1 MRAGQTHVMSIC
13 LAASSSHL
21 RCSFNAIVPWRC
33 LQSPA
38 IGCFERFARRIA
50 GWPFQLL
57 SVLSLCLMVHINL
70 LTTHCF
76 VFYPSYAKSS
86 HLMTMRYR
94 SAFFA
99 SILIIVVITVLR
111 IQRSWPRDP
120 DKIKNDKKQA
130 SYKTNLNDTSFCAS
144 RFGLPYLQNLSSSA
158 TNYCTPDSSSDLTCF
173 RTAIDAKGRVDSFCA
188 GGPAVF
194 DPAKRQFALHC
205 RVRGEAE
212 LEGAPLLERFPVYWY
227 QTGPEYVL
235 REYVKFSALD
245 VQQEQTQTQK
255 QKQKRKYAILVK
267 REASNYNLWHS
278 LLEIFSVQ
286 MSMDVL
292 RMFPGEEEQEKGDI
306 NAQVIILDELHDG
319 PVFDLWSL
327 HPSSTKPIRLNEMTE
342 PTETMNIVLPLPGGS
357 NPFWQG
363 DWEDL
368 PCQRSE
374 LLRVFVERV
383 LAFYRL
389 DINEIES
396 ENADSGSRRKT
407 VVTFIDRRE
416 KRRLINQEQH
426 LASLRDALFNTT
438 TTTTTTANN
447 NTTTP
452 AAELKVVDFAA
463 LSFAE
468 QLRVVRE
475 TDVLVGVHGAGLTHG
490 MFLRPGSAMVEI
502 LPGGLEHRGFR
513 NLARQMGHGYFCVL
527 AEAQRDWQQSDVG
540 VGEEF
545 AEVVLDAVHAINGI
559 NE

>member
-1 MRAGQTHVMSIC
+1 MSPPMETPTPMPAFAPGERPVLLLDLSGLDDDDNDDDNDNDDDVAVAVGITGMDIVDGPAPVELTIIVAADVVNSDMSFCSYATVIACTHGQMPADGGGSKFCVSGSGEDGRAG
-13 LAASSSHL
+13 L
-21 RCSFNAIVPWRC
+21 
-33 LQSPA
+33 
-38 IGCFERFARRIA
+38 EA
-50 GWPFQLL
+50 GYE
-57 SVLSLCLMVHINL
+57 
-70 LTTHCF
+70 LT
-76 VFYPSYAKSS
+76 
-86 HLMTMRYR
+86 
-94 SAFFA
+94 
-99 SILIIVVITVLR
+99 
-111 IQRSWPRDP
+111 Q
-120 DKIKNDKKQA
+120 
-130 SYKTNLNDTSFCAS
+130 
-144 RFGLPYLQNLSSSA
+144 
-158 TNYCTPDSSSDLTCF
+158 
-173 RTAIDAKGRVDSFCA
+173 
-188 GGPAVF
+188 PAVSGVLVS
-194 DPAKRQFALHC
+194 D
-205 RVRGEAE
+205 EA
-212 LEGAPLLERFPVYWY
+212 G
-227 QTGPEYVL
+227 
-235 REYVKFSALD
+235 K
-245 VQQEQTQTQK
+245 QK

-292 RMFPGEEEQEKGDI
+292 RMFTGEEQEKEDI
-306 NAQVIILDELHDG
+306 NAKVIILDELHDG

-327 HPSSTKPIRLNEMTE
+327 HPSSTKPIRLNEMTK

-383 LAFYRL
+383 LVFYRL
-389 DINEIES
+389 DIIENES
-396 ENADSGSRRKT
+396 ESADSGSKRKT

-438 TTTTTTANN
+438 TTTTTTAGI
-447 NTTTP
+447 
-452 AAELKVVDFAA
+452 KVVDFAA
-463 LSFAE
+463 LSFEE

-513 NLARQMGHGYFCVL
+513 NLARQMGHRYFCVSG
-527 AEAQRDWQQSDVG
+527 EAQGDWQQSDVG

-545 AEVVLDAVHAINGI
+545 VGVVLDAIHTINGM
-559 NE
+559 NG

>member
-1 MRAGQTHVMSIC
+1 M
-13 LAASSSHL
+13 
-21 RCSFNAIVPWRC
+21 
-33 LQSPA
+33 
-38 IGCFERFARRIA
+38 
-50 GWPFQLL
+50 
-57 SVLSLCLMVHINL
+57 
-70 LTTHCF
+70 
-76 VFYPSYAKSS
+76 
-86 HLMTMRYR
+86 
-94 SAFFA
+94 
-99 SILIIVVITVLR
+99 
-111 IQRSWPRDP
+111 
-120 DKIKNDKKQA
+120 
-130 SYKTNLNDTSFCAS
+130 
-144 RFGLPYLQNLSSSA
+144 
-158 TNYCTPDSSSDLTCF
+158 
-173 RTAIDAKGRVDSFCA
+173 
-188 GGPAVF
+188 
-194 DPAKRQFALHC
+194 
-205 RVRGEAE
+205 
-212 LEGAPLLERFPVYWY
+212 
-227 QTGPEYVL
+227 L

-245 VQQEQTQTQK
+245 VQQGQTQKQK

-292 RMFPGEEEQEKGDI
+292 RMFTGEEQEKEDI
-306 NAQVIILDELHDG
+306 NAKVIILDELHDG

-327 HPSSTKPIRLNEMTE
+327 HPSSTKPIRLNEMTK

-383 LAFYRL
+383 LVFYRL
-389 DINEIES
+389 DIIENES
-396 ENADSGSRRKT
+396 ESADSGSKRKT

-438 TTTTTTANN
+438 TTTTTTAGI
-447 NTTTP
+447 
-452 AAELKVVDFAA
+452 KVVDFAA
-463 LSFAE
+463 LSFEE

-513 NLARQMGHGYFCVL
+513 NLARQMGHRYFCVSG
-527 AEAQRDWQQSDVG
+527 EAQGDWQQSDVG

-545 AEVVLDAVHAINGI
+545 VGVVLDAIHTINGM
-559 NE
+559 NG